1 MPETP
6 TSTGRAGTDVL
17 HSSYVDEFYLAAL
30 GGRAESVQAI
40 ARWFRADHMPQEALH
55 GDVAREFQA
64 FTLRILDLISDD
76 SLELTIALHKLLEAK
91 DAAVRAAL
99 S

>member
-1 MPETP
+1 MIENLTSAEQPWPPSPSGDET
-6 TSTGRAGTDVL
+6 
-17 HSSYVDEFYLAAL
+17 YLAAL
-30 GGRAESVQAI
+30 QDRDPSVRAV
-40 ARWFRADHMPQEALH
+40 ARWFRTDHLPEEALH

-64 FTLRILDLISDD
+64 FTLHLLDMIGDD
-76 SLELTIALHKLLEAK
+76 SVEMTVALRKLLEAK